1 MGKIQVDNE
10 SAPRHGRSPIE
21 SSIRLDALGSV
32 PDIQGATRGKKVWTM
47 EKESTHESA
56 RTLRLK
62 VMAAL
67 YGPLFAFLVLSEYL
81 NAVFSRKFDLMGLSA
96 IQRVPFAF
104 KPTAMVLF
112 LVFTTI
118 LFLIVLRF
126 LKPLFDF
133 IEGRADAEKAR
144 GAAIRM
150 PWVII
155 LFQVVAW
162 SLGTLF
168 YYATHGWVTEVGM
181 PLAFGIMSK
190 IVTGFISSMYVAF
203 CINLI
208 LQDARRSLGI
218 KVIRPG
224 ERDIFSRIKDYLA
237 TIAGTGYIVGY
248 SLFIA
253 QYYSSLGTAF
263 DLLPFLQKALP
274 AFLALGLVGIVPIF
288 LSKREFRLQVKGILK
303 EMRELTQGT
312 QDGSRLIDIVTF
324 DELGEL
330 SMHVNRNILQFREFS
345 DSIRSLAEHLTEAS
359 LSLAATA
366 QQSSSVSNQQAA
378 AVAEVVSTME
388 DSDRLGKSAAER
400 AAEVDSKSVRTLET
414 ATDGV
419 GRIGNYLES
428 MDSIRKANDG
438 TMEFIKSLNED
449 IKTIWD
455 VVRMINS
462 LANQVKIIAF
472 NAELEAS
479 SAGAAGKNFEI
490 VATEIRRLADNTVAS
505 TAEIRDKT
513 KLIERAALNLIESS
527 ESTTKAIESGCENSR
542 RIQEAFNLVKT
553 SSEDASAS
561 ARAINDGIRMQTA
574 GSEQILLTMK
584 QIAHSASDFAQ
595 STKMLS
601 DTSRSLNDMVVGMSA
616 LANARSKE

>member
-1 MGKIQVDNE
+1 MV
-10 SAPRHGRSPIE
+10 
-21 SSIRLDALGSV
+21 
-32 PDIQGATRGKKVWTM
+32 
-47 EKESTHESA
+47 
-56 RTLRLK
+56 
-62 VMAAL
+62 AL
-67 YGPLFAFLVLSEYL
+67 YGPLFVFLVLSEYL
-81 NAVFSRKFDLMGLSA
+81 NAVFSRKYDLLGLSA
-96 IQRVPFAF
+96 IQRIPFAF
-104 KPTAMVLF
+104 KPSVMALY
-112 LVFTTI
+112 LVFSTI
-118 LFLIVLRF
+118 LFLLVLRF
-126 LKPLFDF
+126 LKPLFAF
-133 IEGRADAEKAR
+133 VEGKADAEKAR
-144 GAAIRM
+144 TASIRM

-155 LFQVVAW
+155 LFQVGAW
-162 SLGTLF
+162 SVGTFVF
-168 YYATHGWVTEVGM
+168 YAMRGWVAESGI
-181 PLAFGIMSK
+181 PLYLGILSK
-190 IVTGFISSMYVAF
+190 VVTGFISSTYVAF

-218 KVIRPG
+218 KVIRPS
-224 ERDIFSRIKDYLA
+224 ERDIFSRGKDHLA
-237 TIAGTGYIVGY
+237 TFAGMAFLLGY
-248 SLFIA
+248 SFFIS
-253 QYYSSLGTAF
+253 QYFSSTGTVF
-263 DLLPFLQKALP
+263 GLLPFLQKVTP
-274 AFLALGLVGIVPIF
+274 AFLVLGLVGMVPIF
-288 LSKREFRLQVKGILK
+288 LSKREYRMQVNGILA

-312 QDGSRLIDIVTF
+312 LDHSRLIDIVTF

-345 DSIRSLAEHLTEAS
+345 ESIRSLAEHLTEAS

-419 GRIGNYLES
+419 SRIGNYLES
-428 MDSIRKANDG
+428 MESIRKANDG

-505 TAEIRDKT
+505 TAEIREKT
-513 KLIERAALNLIESS
+513 KLIEQAALNLIESS

-542 RIQEAFNLVKT
+542 KVPL
-553 SSEDASAS
+553 SSSS
-561 ARAINDGIRMQTA
+561 
-574 GSEQILLTMK
+574 
-584 QIAHSASDFAQ
+584 
-595 STKMLS
+595 
-601 DTSRSLNDMVVGMSA
+601 
-616 LANARSKE
+616 

>member
-1 MGKIQVDNE
+1 MGRA
-10 SAPRHGRSPIE
+10 APGCASGIE
-21 SSIRLDALGSV
+21 DATLG
-32 PDIQGATRGKKVWTM
+32 AEVWNM
-47 EKESTHESA
+47 EKEPKRESA

-67 YGPLFAFLVLSEYL
+67 YGPLFVFLVLSEYL
-81 NAVFSRKFDLMGLSA
+81 NSMFSEKYDLLGLSA
-96 IQRVPFAF
+96 VQRIPLAF
-104 KPTAMVLF
+104 KPTVMALY
-112 LVFTTI
+112 LLFTTI
-118 LFLIVLRF
+118 LFLMVLRF

-133 IEGRADAEKAR
+133 VEGRADAEKAR

-155 LFQVVAW
+155 LFQVGAW
-162 SLGTLF
+162 SLGTF
-168 YYATHGWVTEVGM
+168 VYYAMRGWVAESGI
-181 PLAFGIMSK
+181 PLAFGILSK
-190 IVTGFISSMYVAF
+190 VVTGFLSSTYVAF
-203 CINLI
+203 GINLI
-208 LQDARRSLGI
+208 LQDSRRSLGI

-224 ERDIFSRIKDYLA
+224 ERDIFSRTKDYLA
-237 TIAGTGYIVGY
+237 TFAGMRFIVGY

-253 QYYSSLGTAF
+253 QCFASVGVVHGFLT
-263 DLLPFLQKALP
+263 FLQRTSL
-274 AFLALGLVGIVPIF
+274 AFLTLGLVGVVPIF
-288 LSKREFRLQVKGILK
+288 LSKREYRLQVNGILK

-312 QDGSRLIDIVTF
+312 RDQSRLIDIVTF

-345 DSIRSLAEHLTEAS
+345 DSIRTLAEHLTEAS

-414 ATDGV
+414 ATEGV
-419 GRIGNYLES
+419 SRIDNHLES
-428 MDSIRKANDG
+428 MESIRKANDG
-438 TMEFIKSLNED
+438 TLEFIKSLNED

-505 TAEIRDKT
+505 TSEIRDKT
-513 KLIERAALNLIESS
+513 KLIEQAALNLIESS

-553 SSEDASAS
+553 SSEDASVS

-584 QIAHSASDFAQ
+584 QIAHSASDYAQ

-601 DTSRSLNDMVVGMSA
+601 DTSRRLNDMVVGMSA
-616 LANARSKE
+616 LANARGKE